1 MEENL
6 LKIVNHYG
14 INNQLRKFNEEC
26 FELIEAI
33 FQYEEQKRVCE
44 EFCSRLHCDKDREHI
59 IEEMADVT
67 VMLNQF
73 KKYYCITDKDL
84 VEVTKFKIARQLER
98 IKNETVAKNE

>member
-1 MEENL
+1 MEDL

-26 FELIEAI
+26 FELEEAI
-33 FQYEEQKRVCE
+33 ITYQKLYDESCCSIVSVSKFAEE
-44 EFCSRLHCDKDREHI
+44 REHI
-59 IEEMADVT
+59 IEEIADVT

-98 IKNETVAKNE
+98 IKNETII